1 MLNEGLLVELRG
13 SKEYF
18 DRSTGC
24 LGEEHAGFRPAEG
37 ALSVAE
43 QIAHVA
49 QTVDWF
55 MDAVKNGGKFDM
67 DFENHMKDVLKTK
80 TVADAR
86 AWLNRAFAGV
96 IEYVENATEDELMT
110 PFPAGPVMGGAPHLA
125 IVGGIVDHTAHHRG
139 ALTVYARLQ
148 GVTPPMPY
156 MDAQPA

>member
-1 MLNEGLLVELRG
+1 MKEALLIELRS
-13 SKEYF
+13 SKEFF
-18 DRSTGC
+18 DRSSGC
-24 LGEEHAGFRPAEG
+24 LGEEHAAFRPTED

-43 QIAHVA
+43 QIAHVG

-55 MDAVKNGGKFDM
+55 VEAVNNDGKFDM

-86 AWLNRAFAGV
+86 AWVDKAYASV
-96 IEYVENATEDELMT
+96 ISYIENASEDELMT
-110 PFPAGPVMGGAPHLA
+110 PFPAGPIMGGAPYLS
-125 IVGGIVDHTAHHRG
+125 IVGAIVDHTAHHRG

-148 GVTPPMPY
+148 GVTPTMPY